1 MTAEEENEGQ
11 VTDAVRN
18 EAVRQLEE
26 TMSEST
32 VSAWKE
38 TAAECIRTR
47 VFARKQ
53 FLLDDKDLD
62 LGGTIEKMV
71 AEHLQITSI
80 TRRRMFWEQRG
91 GREKVRSTFRRKR
104 QTAQQGMK
112 MAFKGKW
119 GESIKEV
126 KDNVLQFTHSIM
138 KKNVY
143 IIDWMRDITSTD
155 DITSRR
161 AVNHDKSP
169 PTPEYIITKM
179 REDKDAYSGFAD
191 YMLRTVHGKCGY
203 SQKAGSRSRLLS
215 DFVPIS
221 QEAFALLLYKNGY
234 EDWLWKYNEGVS
246 SEDTDSSDRRPGYKY
261 TSAMATEGTAFTC
274 RNGGW
279 SPEGMKEFNRLYDL
293 VEQSRT
299 ADNGS
304 FDTHY
309 KTHWREHRCVSKY
322 KKRKRGIVPTVTSI
336 RDDLVH
342 EV

>member
-1 MTAEEENEGQ
+1 MTAEENGP

-18 EAVRQLEE
+18 DGVQELQES
-26 TMSEST
+26 MSEGT

-38 TAAECIRTR
+38 TAAECIRTT

-71 AEHLQITSI
+71 ANHLQITSI
-80 TRRRMFWEQRG
+80 TRRQMFWENKG
-91 GREKVRSTFRRKR
+91 GREKVRSTFGRKR
-104 QTAQQGMK
+104 QTAQHGMK

-119 GESIKEV
+119 DESIKEV
-126 KDNVLQFTHSIM
+126 KDNGLQFTNSIL
-138 KKNVY
+138 KNCS
-143 IIDWMRDITSTD
+143 IIDWFRDITSTD
-155 DITSRR
+155 DTTSRR
-161 AVNHDKSP
+161 TVNHDKSP
-169 PTPEYIITKM
+169 PTPEYIIASM
-179 REDKDAYSGFAD
+179 RDDRDAYGGFAD
-191 YMLRTVHGKCGY
+191 YMIRAVHEKCGC
-203 SQKAGSRSRLLS
+203 SQKAGSKSRLLS
-215 DFVPIS
+215 KFVPIS

-234 EDWLWKYNEGVS
+234 ADWLWKHNEGVS
-246 SEDTDSSDRRPGYKY
+246 SEDTDSSERPGYKY

-299 ADNGS
+299 TDNGS
-304 FDTHY
+304 FDAHY

-322 KKRKRGIVPTVTSI
+322 KKRKRGSVPTVTSI